1 MIRFVVTW
9 SVAIVAAVY
18 LARQAR
24 KPHKWIG
31 RPFLWIMNVSHS
43 SLTDWGLRQ
52 VSINKDFSVL
62 DIGCGGGRT
71 IEKLAGLANEG
82 RVCGVDYAGG
92 SVAVSRSRNARLIE
106 SGRVDIRQA
115 SVSQLP
121 FPDSSFDLATAVET
135 QYYWP
140 DLVNDM
146 KEVRRV
152 LKPGGRLVVIAETYK
167 GGRMDMLMAPA
178 MKLLKSSHLSAED
191 QRKLFL
197 SAGYDD
203 VQIIEEKKR
212 GWICA
217 TGRKALTNGNDV

>member
-1 MIRFVVTW
+1 MIRSALIWTA
-9 SVAIVAAVY
+9 AIVAAVY
-18 LARQAR
+18 VARQVR
-24 KPHKWIG
+24 KPNRWIG
-31 RPFLWIMNVSHS
+31 RPFLWLMNRSHS
-43 SLTDWGLRQ
+43 TLTNWGLQ
-52 VSINKDFSVL
+52 PFSIEKNFKIL

-71 IEKLAGLANEG
+71 IEKLAAVASEG
-82 RVCGVDYAGG
+82 VVCGVDYASG
-92 SVAVSRSRNARLIE
+92 SVAVSRSKNAELIK
-106 SGRVDIRQA
+106 SGRVDVRKG

-121 FPDSSFDLATAVET
+121 FPDGSFDLATAVET

-152 LKPGGRLVVIAETYK
+152 LKSGGRLVVIAETYE
-167 GGRMDMLMAPA
+167 GGRLDRLKAPA
-178 MKLLKSSHLSAED
+178 MKLLKSSHLSAD
-191 QRKLFL
+191 DHRQLFL

-217 TGRKALTNGNDV
+217 TGRKG

>member
-1 MIRFVVTW
+1 MTIRYILTWTVVLAV
-9 SVAIVAAVY
+9 SVY
-18 LARQAR
+18 LARQVL
-24 KPHKWIG
+24 KPQKWIG
-31 RPFLWIMNVSHS
+31 RPFLWLMNVSHS
-43 SLTDWGLRQ
+43 SLTDWGLKQ
-52 VSINKDFSVL
+52 VTIEKNFSVL

-71 IEKLAGLANEG
+71 IQKLANVATEGL
-82 RVCGVDYAGG
+82 VYGVDYASG
-92 SVAVSRSRNARLIE
+92 SIAVSRSKNASLIKT
-106 SGRVDIRQA
+106 GRVEIHEG

-121 FPDSSFDLATAVET
+121 FPDSMFDLALAVET

-167 GGRMDMLMAPA
+167 GGRLDKLTAPA
-178 MKLLKSSHLSAED
+178 MKLLKSSHLSADD
-191 QRKLFL
+191 QRELFL
-197 SAGYDD
+197 SAGYDE

-217 TGRKALTNGNDV
+217 IGRKPA